1 MNIRKLS
8 MIWRA
13 IIEVEWTKGYTRRKV
28 FKVITKRVG
37 RGTGTT
43 WDREDIIVKWSFKS
57 IGSRDDKL
65 WPKKGEISLCKI
77 TVCFYSLIRL
87 IPNLMHWMWELNSIG
102 INWFSSF
109 FFKNDPVSESS
120 THVCILRIWLWHDN
134 CSNVIS

>member
-13 IIEVEWTKGYTRRKV
+13 IIEVEGTKGYTRRKV

-65 WPKKGEISLCKI
+65 WPKNGEIPFAKLLF
-77 TVCFYSLIRL
+77 VFIRWYVL
-87 IPNLMHWMWELNSIG
+87 FRIWCIECGNSTQLESTD
-102 INWFSSF
+102 FLV

-120 THVCILRIWLWHDN
+120 THVYILRIWLWHDN